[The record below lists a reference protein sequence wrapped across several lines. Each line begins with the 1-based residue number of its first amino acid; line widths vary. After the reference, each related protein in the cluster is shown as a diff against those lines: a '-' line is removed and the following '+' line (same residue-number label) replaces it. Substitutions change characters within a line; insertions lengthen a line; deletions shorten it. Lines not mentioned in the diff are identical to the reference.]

1 MSIKEL
7 DEPTRSTL
15 DPIIIHCSREMQK
28 VVDDLKKCAKQDATV
43 LIEGETGTGK
53 EVIAREIHNRS
64 SRCGKPMEVFSCPRG
79 GNLIE
84 DELFGHERGAFTDA
98 RELKQ
103 GKIERANGGTF
114 FLDDIDDM
122 PLQTQGKLLRVLETG
137 EVERLGGKSTV
148 KVDVRVIA
156 ATKVN
161 LQKLVDEGKFRADLF
176 YRLNVLEI
184 VLPTLRHR
192 PDDIPLLA
200 RHFIGDRAFT
210 IEPDVVKAMKAYH
223 WPGNVR
229 ELKNAITRAV
239 GRAKGNILE
248 REDLIPSSENRFRTN
263 SGREPC
269 PLRTPP
275 RLEDLIRFVN
285 EFNARVGDS
294 APDDL
299 SDCVRAAALTAFGL
313 PFRDARSIAR
323 YIRKGLKSEPRGKQ
337 AFKAL
342 NPASLAWLLDI
353 REGRRPEAGSH
364 KSPSILGPF
373 LSDGDA
379 PPPQS
384 GERPPLSARDVS
396 ILLPRTGQHLFGREK
411 ALQFLNRAWEEAN
424 THIIV
429 LVGFGG
435 VGKSTLLTHWLQS
448 MSTANYRGAHRVY
461 ARSFYHQNT
470 YERTLSADGF
480 IAEALNWFSD
490 SDATKARYPGERGER
505 LAHVLKAQRAL
516 LVLDGL
522 EVVQF
527 PPGSQEG
534 KLRDEGLRVLL
545 RELAASSPGLCV
557 ISTRVRVADLQ
568 DFEDSTA
575 PTVQTLELDNLS
587 SKAGAQLLMALG
599 VRGSDDKL
607 EQVSL
612 CFGGHPLALALLGTY
627 LRKAC
632 HGDARRASELS
643 LLEVDAKQGAHAI
656 RVMES
661 YAKWLGEGPEQAVLR
676 MIGLFDRP
684 ADGASIAKLRALP
697 AIPGLTDASEQLSE
711 GDWELTISNLRDA
724 ALLADSLL
732 DQTTVL
738 EAHPLVREYF
748 GSQFR
753 ELYPEGWKEGH
764 RRLFEHLRTK
774 ARQYPETIPEMGP
787 LFAAVA
793 HGCKAGLHEQVLDE
807 IYRSRLMRGDG
818 RYATS
823 KLAAFGPLLSALS
836 HFFEHGDWTRPVHNL
851 SKNARIYVLNQAGF
865 HLSVTKGFPAREAR
879 LAYELAR
886 REAEE
891 SGSTPDRFLAL
902 RGLWRCHH
910 VAAEYEDAWIV
921 ASSLIKCSKET
932 RQPLHVAEANF
943 AMGATAFYLG
953 RFNEARE
960 HLEIAIA
967 TYGAKEPHSG
977 MGGFDVRVAS
987 LSYAAWTM
995 WYLGYPDTASSRCEE
1010 ALARARTL
1018 LDHHTLALALHF
1030 SAGLAQCS
1038 GDGKAV
1044 QGYANELL
1052 EISSKYGF
1060 VHWLACGTVIQG
1072 CASVM
1077 HGLFAEGIE
1086 RIRSGLGLWE
1096 AASAKLGVSNFLA
1109 RLADAYAKAI
1119 ERTTESDKP
1128 HLLGEAL
1135 GLVEEGLS
1143 ISTDHNE
1150 NYYRPELYRVEGEL
1164 FVLRAR
1170 QNPTKTEDY
1179 LDKAERSFRQAI
1191 ELAHSQEG
1199 RSLELRAVVS
1209 LSRML
1214 VSCRREDEAKKVLLQ
1229 ALGWFAEGHNT
1240 ADYVQARHVLSSCCS
1255 QDFRLEL
1262 GGNNAFG
1269 HT

>member
-1 MSIKEL
+1 MSIEEL
-7 DEPTRSTL
+7 TGPTGSTL
-15 DPIIIHCSREMQK
+15 DSIIIHCSLKMQK
-28 VVDDLKKCAKQDATV
+28 VVRDVETCSAQDATV

-53 EVIAREIHNRS
+53 EVVAREIHNRS
-64 SRCGKPMEVFSCPRG
+64 KRSGKPREVFSCSKG
-79 GNLIE
+79 ETLIE
-84 DELFGHERGAFTDA
+84 DELFGHVKGAFTDA
-98 RELKQ
+98 KEIRK
-103 GKIERANGGTF
+103 GKFECADGGTL

-122 PLQTQGKLLRVLETG
+122 PLQTQGKILRVLETG
-137 EVERLGGKSTV
+137 EVQRLGGAVTI

-156 ATKVN
+156 ATKMD
-161 LQKLVDEGKFRADLF
+161 LEKLVQEGRFRSDLF
-176 YRLNVLEI
+176 YRLNVLHI
-184 VLPTLRHR
+184 WLPPLRDR
-192 PDDIPLLA
+192 PDDIPILA

-210 IEPDVVKAMKAYH
+210 IEPDVMKAMEAYH

-229 ELKNAITRAV
+229 ELKNAIARAT
-239 GRAKGNILE
+239 GMAKGHSLE
-248 REDLIPSSENRFRTN
+248 LEDLIPSSENRSRTN
-263 SGREPC
+263 SGREQC
-269 PLRTPP
+269 LLRTSPT
-275 RLEDLIRFVN
+275 LEDLTKFVN
-285 EFNARVGDS
+285 EFNDRVGDS

-299 SDCVRAAALTAFGL
+299 SDCARAAARAAVGR

-323 YIRKGLKSEPRGKQ
+323 WIRKGLKSEPRAEQ

-353 REGRRPEAGSH
+353 REGRKPEASSR
-364 KSPSILGPF
+364 KSPSILLPF
-373 LSDGDA
+373 LRAGDA
-379 PPPQS
+379 PLPQP
-384 GERPPLSARDVS
+384 GQRLPLSACAIS
-396 ILLPRTGQHLFGREK
+396 ILLPRTGPHLFGREK
-411 ALQFLNRAWEEAN
+411 ALQFLNTAWEEPN

-448 MSTANYRGAHRVY
+448 MRGANYGGAHRVY

-470 YERTLSADGF
+470 DERTRSADGF
-480 IAEALNWFSD
+480 IAEALSWFSD
-490 SDATKARYPGERGER
+490 SDSDPTKARYPGERGER

-545 RELAASSPGLCV
+545 RELAASNPGLCV

-575 PTVQTLELDNLS
+575 PTVRTLELDSLS
-587 SKAGAQLLMALG
+587 SKAGAQLLTALG
-599 VRGSDDKL
+599 VRGSHDKL
-607 EQVSL
+607 EQVSQ

-632 HGDARRASELS
+632 HGDVRHASELS
-643 LLEVDAKQGAHAI
+643 LLEVDARQGGHAI

-661 YAKWLGEGPEQAVLR
+661 YAKLLGEGPEQAILR
-676 MIGLFDRP
+676 MVGLFDRP
-684 ADGASIAKLRALP
+684 ADGPSIAKLRAMP
-697 AIPGLTDASEQLSE
+697 AIHGLADASEQLSE
-711 GDWELTISNLRDA
+711 DDWELTISNLRDA
-724 ALLADSLL
+724 ALLAESQL
-732 DQTTVL
+732 DRATVL

-748 GSQFR
+748 GSQFQQ
-753 ELYPEGWKEGH
+753 LYPEGWKEGH
-764 RRLFEHLRTK
+764 RRLFEHLKTK
-774 ARQYPETIPEMGP
+774 AREYPETIPEMGP
-787 LFAAVA
+787 LFAAMA
-793 HGCKAGLHEQVLDE
+793 HGCKAGLHEQALDE

-818 RYATS
+818 RYATT

-836 HFFEHGDWTRPVHNL
+836 HFFERGDWTRPVPNL
-851 SKNARIYVLNQAGF
+851 SKKARIYVLNQAAF
-865 HLSVTKGFPAREAR
+865 HLSVTKGFPAQEAR
-879 LAYELAR
+879 RAYELAR

-891 SGSTPDRFLAL
+891 AGSTPDRFLAL

-921 ASSLIKCSKET
+921 ASSLIKCSEET
-932 RQPLHVAEANF
+932 RQPLQAAEANF

-960 HLEIAIA
+960 HLEIAVA
-967 TYGAKEPHSG
+967 AYGAKEPHSG
-977 MGGFDVRVAS
+977 MGEFDVRVAS

-1044 QGYANELL
+1044 QSYANELL
-1052 EISSKYGF
+1052 EISNKYGF
-1060 VHWLACGTVIQG
+1060 VHWFACGTVIQG

-1077 HGLFAEGIE
+1077 QGLFAEGIE
-1086 RIRSGLGLWE
+1086 RIRGGLELWE
-1096 AASAKLGVSNFLA
+1096 AASARLGVSNFLA
-1109 RLADAYAKAI
+1109 RLANAYAKAI
-1119 ERTTESDKP
+1119 ERTTGGDKP

-1135 GLVEEGLS
+1135 GLVEKGLS

-1150 NYYRPELYRVEGEL
+1150 NYYRPELYRIEGEL
-1164 FVLRAR
+1164 FVLRAT
-1170 QNPTKTEDY
+1170 QNPAQAEDY
-1179 LDKAERSFRQAI
+1179 LDEAERSFRQAI
-1191 ELAHSQEG
+1191 ELAHSQES

-1214 VSCRREDEAKKVLLQ
+1214 VARRREDEATEVLLQ
-1229 ALGWFAEGHNT
+1229 ILGWFAEGHNT
-1240 ADYVQARHVLSSCCS
+1240 ADYLQARHVLSLISPGS
-1255 QDFRLEL
+1255 SY
-1262 GGNNAFG
+1262 
-1269 HT
+1269 